1 MLRPLLGL
9 IVASGCSAAPRY
21 ARINDVSPPPLNSG
35 YRVVAVDDGAE
46 VRASGKVVTVVPV
59 VLVPPGRR
67 TFTIQSEDGTKQT
80 FPATVEADAKYR
92 LARQDDGTATLV
104 KTDEEGVPQSR

>member
-1 MLRPLLGL
+1 MLRLLLLGL

-21 ARINDVSPPPLNSG
+21 ARINDVSQPPPLNSG
-35 YRVVAVDDGAE
+35 YRVVAVDDEAE

-92 LARQDDGTATLV
+92 LALQDDGTATLV
-104 KTDEEGVPQSR
+104 KTDEEG